1 MEVVIVLVL
10 VLDNFISRNVNFLY
24 ISFPLFRPER
34 MSYSCDGQSPL
45 CRCFVDISGVQSL
58 YYNQYREYA
67 TSWELFRRVEL
78 YNSNVSTQKG
88 LGTASNISYW
98 QFGNNEEYTL
108 YRQGAILFST
118 YAGYSTIVQKN

>member
-1 MEVVIVLVL
+1 
-10 VLDNFISRNVNFLY
+10 
-24 ISFPLFRPER
+24 
-34 MSYSCDGQSPL
+34 MSYSCEEQSPL

-78 YNSNVSTQKG
+78 YNSNVSTVRG
-88 LGTASNISYW
+88 NNPADSNISYW
-98 QFGNNEEYTL
+98 QFGNNEELTL
-108 YRQGAILFST
+108 YRQGAILFSA

>member
-1 MEVVIVLVL
+1 MSIFYGV
-10 VLDNFISRNVNFLY
+10 F
-24 ISFPLFRPER
+24 FPFSRPER
-34 MSYSCDGQSPL
+34 MSSSCDNNSPL

-88 LGTASNISYW
+88 ITGSNGASYW
-98 QFGNNEEYTL
+98 QFGNSEEYTL
-108 YRQGAILFST
+108 YRQGAILFAT